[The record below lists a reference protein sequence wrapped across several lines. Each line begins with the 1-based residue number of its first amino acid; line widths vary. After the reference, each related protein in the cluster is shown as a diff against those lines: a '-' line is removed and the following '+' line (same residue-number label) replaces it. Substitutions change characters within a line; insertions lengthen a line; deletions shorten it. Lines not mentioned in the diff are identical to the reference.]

1 MLIYI
6 YGPDTFRSRQYL
18 NEQVLKFK
26 QVRDPEGYNVVFVD
40 ATKVDPG
47 KILSEISS
55 APFLAEKRMIIIENI
70 LSLSDKEF
78 LADIIR
84 RVEADSFPE
93 TNVIIFWQGENKS
106 KVKEADLLEKL
117 LVKIKYAKDFPLLTG
132 VHLTQWVKSEI
143 ATRGG
148 NISSPAL
155 SFLVANAG
163 GEMWVLNSLLD
174 QLIAYKNGQEIDLKA
189 VGEFLDEKVDDNV
202 FNMVNAIVTGN
213 KKQALKLLQEQR
225 RLGEDDFKLFGLIIW
240 QFRALL
246 SLRDLFE
253 NDDRLTSDLAAQKTG
268 LNPFVVKK
276 SWPLVKNFTS
286 HQLKTL
292 YQGIIETDLK
302 AKTGQADLSL
312 MLDLFVGRV

>member
-1 MLIYI
+1 LIYI

-26 QVRDPEGYNVVFVD
+26 QVRDPQGYNVVFLD
-40 ATKVDPG
+40 ATKVEPG

-78 LADIIR
+78 LGGIVKK
-84 RVEADSFPE
+84 VEEESFPE
-93 TNVIIFWQGENKS
+93 TNIIIFWQGENKS

-117 LVKIKYAKDFPLLTG
+117 LVKIKYAKEFPLLVG
-132 VHLTQWVKSEI
+132 AHLMQWVKNEVP
-143 ATRGG
+143 ARGG
-148 NISSPAL
+148 NVSTPAL
-155 SFLVANAG
+155 SFLVTNAVG
-163 GEMWVLNSLLD
+163 DMWTLNSLLD
-174 QLIAYKNGQEIDLKA
+174 QLVAYKNGEEIDLKA

-253 NDDRLTSDLAAQKTG
+253 NDDRMTSDLAAKKTG

-286 HQLKTL
+286 DKLKTL
-292 YQGIIETDLK
+292 YQGIIEMDLK

>member
-1 MLIYI
+1 
-6 YGPDTFRSRQYL
+6 
-18 NEQVLKFK
+18 
-26 QVRDPEGYNVVFVD
+26 
-40 ATKVDPG
+40 
-47 KILSEISS
+47 
-55 APFLAEKRMIIIENI
+55 
-70 LSLSDKEF
+70 
-78 LADIIR
+78 
-84 RVEADSFPE
+84 
-93 TNVIIFWQGENKS
+93 
-106 KVKEADLLEKL
+106 
-117 LVKIKYAKDFPLLTG
+117 
-132 VHLTQWVKSEI
+132 
-143 ATRGG
+143 
-148 NISSPAL
+148 
-155 SFLVANAG
+155 
-163 GEMWVLNSLLD
+163 MWVLNSLLD

-213 KKQALKLLQEQR
+213 KKHDL
-225 RLGEDDFKLFGLIIW
+225 KLFGLIIW

>member
-1 MLIYI
+1 
-6 YGPDTFRSRQYL
+6 
-18 NEQVLKFK
+18 
-26 QVRDPEGYNVVFVD
+26 
-40 ATKVDPG
+40 
-47 KILSEISS
+47 
-55 APFLAEKRMIIIENI
+55 
-70 LSLSDKEF
+70 
-78 LADIIR
+78 
-84 RVEADSFPE
+84 
-93 TNVIIFWQGENKS
+93 
-106 KVKEADLLEKL
+106 
-117 LVKIKYAKDFPLLTG
+117 
-132 VHLTQWVKSEI
+132 
-143 ATRGG
+143 
-148 NISSPAL
+148 
-155 SFLVANAG
+155 
-163 GEMWVLNSLLD
+163 MWVLNSLLD

-276 SWPLVKNFTS
+276 SWPLVKNLTS
-286 HQLKTL
+286 NQQKTL
-292 YQGIIETDLK
+292 YKGIIETDLK
-302 AKTGQADLSL
+302 AKQGKPDLSL

>member
-1 MLIYI
+1 
-6 YGPDTFRSRQYL
+6 
-18 NEQVLKFK
+18 
-26 QVRDPEGYNVVFVD
+26 
-40 ATKVDPG
+40 
-47 KILSEISS
+47 
-55 APFLAEKRMIIIENI
+55 
-70 LSLSDKEF
+70 
-78 LADIIR
+78 
-84 RVEADSFPE
+84 
-93 TNVIIFWQGENKS
+93 
-106 KVKEADLLEKL
+106 
-117 LVKIKYAKDFPLLTG
+117 
-132 VHLTQWVKSEI
+132 
-143 ATRGG
+143 
-148 NISSPAL
+148 
-155 SFLVANAG
+155 
-163 GEMWVLNSLLD
+163 
-174 QLIAYKNGQEIDLKA
+174 

-253 NDDRLTSDLAAQKTG
+253 NDDRMTSDLAAKKTG

-286 HQLKTL
+286 NKLKTL
-292 YQGIIETDLK
+292 YQGIIEMDLK